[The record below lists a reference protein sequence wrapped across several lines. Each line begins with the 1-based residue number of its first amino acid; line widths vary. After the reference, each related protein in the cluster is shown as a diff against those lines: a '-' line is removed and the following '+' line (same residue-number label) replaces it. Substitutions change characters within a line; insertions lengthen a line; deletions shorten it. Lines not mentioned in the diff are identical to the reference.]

1 MEPDYD
7 PDAYLDWLITHD
19 EPPPDEAWLPP
30 GDGDTVAT
38 PPADPADRGFAQGA
52 ADDTMEP
59 GPVLCARARTAADRP
74 GSLSDDELLGGITA
88 AGRIAA
94 HAEWMALRQ
103 VAEFS
108 RRQETRCEESEG
120 RGDPALR
127 RQGEFGAEEL
137 AFQLGITR
145 QAAGVRIDQARNLDD
160 RLPETFTG
168 LRDGTISPVKAWHIH
183 RCTAPLS
190 DAGAAEADKI
200 LAQAAPGLS
209 ENGTY
214 GKARRVCYQLDPET
228 FDRMREDAARHDQRV
243 EVRPEDSGNTRVAM
257 REMPVEDAA
266 ALNADIDA
274 EARRL
279 KRAGLD
285 APLRQIRYWI
295 SRDRAFGLNPWDRLA
310 CPAGLADESGDEPGA
325 PEPFAPDDG
334 YRDDD
339 EYGRPD
345 DTGGPDDTGR
355 PDDDT
360 GGPDEQDEDD
370 GDEPA
375 DGGRGRAPVP
385 GLVNILVPAGTLAG
399 LSSTYGEAG
408 GLGFL
413 DRRQARSLA
422 EAASAHPAT
431 RWCVTEIGDQ
441 GEAVAHGCA
450 RGRHTWKPPPP
461 GATARERQDHLEA
474 FLRDLG
480 VRAEPIASGE
490 CGHRHREDRYRP
502 SRALAHL
509 IRARTATC
517 SAPGCAA
524 QAQHSELDHT
534 EPWPRG
540 DTCEC
545 NLSPPCAR
553 HHHAKHAPGW
563 RLEQPEP
570 GVMRWTTPSGR
581 AFTTGPTTYD
591 L

>member
-1 MEPDYD
+1 VEPDYD
-7 PDAYLDWLITHD
+7 PDAYLDWLIAHD
-19 EPPPDEAWLPP
+19 EPPQEGGWLPP

-38 PPADPADRGFAQGA
+38 PPVEPVDLGFAQSA

-59 GPVLCARARTAADRP
+59 GPVLCARARTAADSP
-74 GSLSDDELLGGITA
+74 GNLSDDQLLGGIAA

-108 RRQETRCEESEG
+108 RRQEARCEESEG

-145 QAAGVRIDQARNLDD
+145 QAAGVRIDQARNADD
-160 RLPETFTG
+160 RLSRTFTG
-168 LRDGTISPVKAWHIH
+168 LRDGIISPVKAWHIH
-183 RCTAPLS
+183 RFTAPLS
-190 DAGAAEADKI
+190 DKDAAEADKI
-200 LAQAAPGLS
+200 LAEAAPELS

-214 GKARRVCYQLDPET
+214 GKARRVCYKLDPET
-228 FDRMREDAARHDQRV
+228 FDRMREDAARHDQRT
-243 EVRPEDSGNTRVAM
+243 EVRQEDSGNARVAM

-295 SRDRAFGLNPWDRLA
+295 SRDRAFGLDPWDRLA
-310 CPAGLADESGDEPGA
+310 RPSAPADEADEEPGA
-325 PEPFAPDDG
+325 PEPFTPDDG

-339 EYGRPD
+339 EYG
-345 DTGGPDDTGR
+345 GPDDETGR
-355 PDDDT
+355 
-360 GGPDEQDEDD
+360 QDEEDEGD
-370 GDEPA
+370 GPA
-375 DGGRGRAPVP
+375 DGGRGKAPVP
-385 GLVNILVPAGTLAG
+385 GLVTILVPAGTLAG
-399 LSSTYGEAG
+399 LSSTPGEGG

-413 DRRQARSLA
+413 DRRQASSLV
-422 EAASAHPAT
+422 EAASLHPAT

-490 CGHRHREDRYRP
+490 CGHRHKEDRYRP
-502 SRALAHL
+502 SRALSHL

-517 SAPGCAA
+517 SAPGCEA

-563 RLEQPEP
+563 KLEQTAP
-570 GVMRWTTPSGR
+570 GLMRWTTPSGR
-581 AFTTGPTTYD
+581 TFTTGPTTYD

>member
-7 PDAYLDWLITHD
+7 PDAYLDWLIAHD
-19 EPPPDEAWLPP
+19 EPPQDEVWLPP
-30 GDGDTVAT
+30 GDGDMVAT
-38 PPADPADRGFAQGA
+38 PPVDPADDGFAQGA

-59 GPVLCARARTAADRP
+59 GPLLCARAYTAADRP
-74 GSLSDDELLGGITA
+74 RSLSDDELLGGITA

-108 RRQETRCEESEG
+108 RRQEIRCEESAG

-160 RLPETFTG
+160 RLPETFTR
-168 LRDGTISPVKAWHIH
+168 LRDGAISPVKAWHIH
-183 RCTAPLS
+183 RFTAPLS

-200 LAQAAPGLS
+200 LAEAAPGLS

-214 GKARRVCYQLDPET
+214 GKARRVCYKLDPET
-228 FDRMREDAARHDQRV
+228 FDRMREDAAHHDQRM
-243 EVRPEDSGNTRVAM
+243 EVRQEDSGNTRVAM

-274 EARRL
+274 GARRL

-295 SRDRAFGLNPWDRLA
+295 SRDRAFGLDPWDRLA
-310 CPAGLADESGDEPGA
+310 LPSIPGDETGDDEPGT

-345 DTGGPDDTGR
+345 EDRDRQDGEDK
-355 PDDDT
+355 
-360 GGPDEQDEDD
+360 DE

-375 DGGRGRAPVP
+375 DGGRGKAPVP

-399 LSSTYGEAG
+399 LSSTPGEAG

-413 DRRQARSLA
+413 DRRQARSLVK
-422 EAASAHPAT
+422 AASLHPVT
-431 RWCVTEIGDQ
+431 RWCVTEVGDQ

-461 GATARERQDHLEA
+461 GATAGERLEHLEA
-474 FLRDLG
+474 FLRELG
-480 VRAEPIASGE
+480 VRAEPIASGG
-490 CGHRHREDRYRP
+490 CGHRHKENRYRP
-502 SRALAHL
+502 SRTLAHL
-509 IRARTATC
+509 IRARTSTC
-517 SAPGCAA
+517 PGPGCAA

-545 NLSPPCAR
+545 NLSPPCTR

-581 AFTTGPTTYD
+581 TFTTRSTRYD

>member
-1 MEPDYD
+1 
-7 PDAYLDWLITHD
+7 
-19 EPPPDEAWLPP
+19 
-30 GDGDTVAT
+30 
-38 PPADPADRGFAQGA
+38 
-52 ADDTMEP
+52 
-59 GPVLCARARTAADRP
+59 
-74 GSLSDDELLGGITA
+74 
-88 AGRIAA
+88 
-94 HAEWMALRQ
+94 
-103 VAEFS
+103 
-108 RRQETRCEESEG
+108 
-120 RGDPALR
+120 
-127 RQGEFGAEEL
+127 
-137 AFQLGITR
+137 
-145 QAAGVRIDQARNLDD
+145 
-160 RLPETFTG
+160 
-168 LRDGTISPVKAWHIH
+168 
-183 RCTAPLS
+183 
-190 DAGAAEADKI
+190 
-200 LAQAAPGLS
+200 
-209 ENGTY
+209 
-214 GKARRVCYQLDPET
+214 
-228 FDRMREDAARHDQRV
+228 MREDAARHDQRV
-243 EVRPEDSGNTRVAM
+243 EVRQEDSGNTRVAM

-295 SRDRAFGLNPWDRLA
+295 SRDRAFGLDPWARLA
-310 CPAGLADESGDEPGA
+310 CPAGPADEAGDEP
-325 PEPFAPDDG
+325 FTPDDG
-334 YRDDD
+334 YRNDD
-339 EYGRPD
+339 ECGS
-345 DTGGPDDTGR
+345 

-360 GGPDEQDEDD
+360 GGQNDDMGGQDEED
-370 GDEPA
+370 A
-375 DGGRGRAPVP
+375 DGGRGKAPVP

-399 LSSTYGEAG
+399 LSSTHGEAG

-413 DRRQARSLA
+413 DRRQARSLV
-422 EAASAHPAT
+422 EAASLHPAT

-461 GATARERQDHLEA
+461 SATVGERQDHLEA

-490 CGHRHREDRYRP
+490 CGHRHKEDRYRP

-524 QAQHSELDHT
+524 PAQHSELDHT

-563 RLEQPEP
+563 RLEQLEP
-570 GVMRWTTPSGR
+570 GLMRWTTPSGR
-581 AFTTGPTTYD
+581 TFTTGPTTYD